1 MENFNAIFEQAAQTS
16 DKRKKV
22 LNQLIE
28 VAKTKLI
35 PQFMESCEAYGL
47 KEVFFKTF
55 KQPVQDFEVRTG
67 YEHEEFY
74 TFGFNVKTKQIFE
87 ADYVWGGDDFY
98 YDSENAT
105 IFDKMYS
112 VEEVKLTRI
121 GIVEMVKA
129 MMQRLEQYN
138 KKYNRVIEQAQE
150 LIEKIEA

>member
-35 PQFMESCEAYGL
+35 PQFMDACEGYGL

-55 KQPVQDFEVRTG
+55 KQPVQDFEVRTS
-67 YEHEEFY
+67 YEEEEFY

-87 ADYVWGGDDFY
+87 ADYVWGGDNFY
-98 YDSENAT
+98 YNSENAT
-105 IFDKMYS
+105 MYDI
-112 VEEVKLTRI
+112 EEVKLTRI
-121 GIVEMVKA
+121 GIVEMVKT

-138 KKYNRVIEQAQE
+138 KKYDKVIEQAQE